1 MIADNAARPIAA
13 RPIAARPIA
22 AQPIAAPHV
31 ARTPSGRRI
40 ASPPTTRRLS
50 LRRLPRAGRLTLAIV
65 VILVFVSPIYLTIVN
80 AFKSEDAIV
89 NDPAAPP
96 IHPTLSNLST
106 ALSRPDH
113 LLQIGVRNS
122 LIAVI
127 CSIVLLIPLGSAFS
141 FYISR
146 RRTRLRAV
154 ILAVLAAGLMIPPQV
169 VLLPTIHILT
179 LIGLDHTY
187 PGLVLSNI
195 GGGYLSFAVFVYVG
209 FMRAIP
215 GEIVEAA
222 RIDGASGLRIWWT
235 IIMPL
240 VRPATA
246 TVAIFLSL
254 WIWNDFLNPLF
265 ILGPLQGQTITTGL
279 YLSVGQFQMNYGQLF
294 GIMFLAGIIPVVGYL
309 AMQRQFVAG
318 LTAGSSK

>member
-1 MIADNAARPIAA
+1 M
-13 RPIAARPIA
+13 
-22 AQPIAAPHV
+22 QL
-31 ARTPSGRRI
+31 G
-40 ASPPTTRRLS
+40 L
-50 LRRLPRAGRLTLAIV
+50 
-65 VILVFVSPIYLTIVN
+65 
-80 AFKSEDAIV
+80 
-89 NDPAAPP
+89 
-96 IHPTLSNLST
+96 
-106 ALSRPDH
+106 
-113 LLQIGVRNS
+113 RNS
-122 LIAVI
+122 LIVVV
-127 CSIVLLIPLGSAFS
+127 CSVLLLIPLGSAFS
-141 FYISR
+141 FFISR
-146 RRTRLRAV
+146 KRTRVRAA

-187 PGLVLSNI
+187 PGLILSNI

-222 RIDGASGLRIWWT
+222 RMDGASGLRIWWT

-265 ILGPLQGQTITTGL
+265 ILGPLTGPDHHHRTVFISGAVPDEL
-279 YLSVGQFQMNYGQLF
+279 RAAVRHHV
-294 GIMFLAGIIPVVGYL
+294 P
-309 AMQRQFVAG
+309 RRR
-318 LTAGSSK
+318 SSRWSATWPCRSSSSPA

>member
-1 MIADNAARPIAA
+1 MTV
-13 RPIAARPIA
+13 
-22 AQPIAAPHV
+22 QH
-31 ARTPSGRRI
+31 
-40 ASPPTTRRLS
+40 ASP
-50 LRRLPRAGRLTLAIV
+50 RLPSSTDPATATAASRPPRRVPRLLLGRARLVFAILV
-65 VILVFVSPIYLTIVN
+65 TLVFVSPIYLTVVN
-80 AFKSEDAIV
+80 AFKHEDDIV
-89 NDPAAPP
+89 ANPAAPP
-96 IHPTLSNLST
+96 IHPTLSNLAT

-113 LLQIGVRNS
+113 LVQTGLRNS
-122 LIAVI
+122 LIVVV
-127 CSIVLLIPLGSAFS
+127 CSVLLLIPLSSAFS

-146 RRTRLRAV
+146 RRTKLRAV

-179 LIGLDHTY
+179 WIGLDHTY
-187 PGLVLSNI
+187 PGLILSNL
-195 GGGYLSFAVFVYVG
+195 GGGYFSFGVFVYVG

-215 GEIVEAA
+215 DEIVEAA
-222 RIDGASGLRIWWT
+222 RIDGASGLRIWWS

-279 YLSVGQFQMNYGQLF
+279 YLSVGQFSMNYGQLF
-294 GIMFLAGIIPVVGYL
+294 GTMFLAGIIPVIGYL
-309 AMQRQFVAG
+309 LMQKQFIAG
-318 LTAGSSK
+318 LTAGSTK

>member
-1 MIADNAARPIAA
+1 MIAE
-13 RPIAARPIA
+13 
-22 AQPIAAPHV
+22 HL
-31 ARTPSGRRI
+31 
-40 ASPPTTRRLS
+40 SPPVTRPLS
-50 LRRLPRAGRLTLAIV
+50 VPPGRQGQRRRQRRPFPKPVRLTIA
-65 VILVFVSPIYLTIVN
+65 ILVIIAFVSPIYLTIVN
-80 AFKSEDAIV
+80 AFKTEDAIT

-96 IHPTLSNLST
+96 IHPTLGNLST
-106 ALSRPDH
+106 ALHRPDH
-113 LLQIGVRNS
+113 LLQLGLRNS
-122 LIAVI
+122 LIVVV
-127 CSIVLLIPLGSAFS
+127 CSVVLLIPLGSAFS

-146 RRTRLRAV
+146 RRTRVRAG
-154 ILAVLAAGLMIPPQV
+154 ILAALAAGLMIPPQV

-187 PGLVLSNI
+187 PGLILSNI
-195 GGGYLSFAVFVYVG
+195 GGGYFSFAVFVYVG

-215 GEIVEAA
+215 AEVVEAA

-246 TVAIFLSL
+246 TVTIFLSL

-309 AMQRQFVAG
+309 TLQKQFVAG

>member
-1 MIADNAARPIAA
+1 VIAQHD
-13 RPIAARPIA
+13 
-22 AQPIAAPHV
+22 APP
-31 ARTPSGRRI
+31 A
-40 ASPPTTRRLS
+40 
-50 LRRLPRAGRLTLAIV
+50 LRRPLPQAVPRLLRSAATGARRHPVRLALAV
-65 VILVFVSPIYLTIVN
+65 LVTALFVSPIYLTVVN
-80 AFKSEDAIV
+80 AFKSEGAIESS
-89 NDPAAPP
+89 PASPP
-96 IHPTLSNLST
+96 LHPTLSNLST
-106 ALSRPDH
+106 AINRPDQ
-113 LLQIGVRNS
+113 LLQLGLRNS
-122 LIAVI
+122 LITVV
-127 CSIVLLIPLGSAFS
+127 CSVLLIIPLGSAFS

-146 RRTRLRAV
+146 KRTKPRAV
-154 ILAVLAAGLMIPPQV
+154 ILAVLSAGLMVPPQV

-179 LIGLDHTY
+179 ILGLDHTY
-187 PGLVLSNI
+187 PGLILANI
-195 GGGYLSFAVFVYVG
+195 SGGYFSFAVFVYVG

-222 RIDGASGLRIWWT
+222 RIDGAGSLRIWWT

-265 ILGPLQGQTITTGL
+265 ILGPLQGQTITTGI
-279 YLSVGQFQMNYGQLF
+279 YLSVGQLQMSYGQLF

-309 AMQRQFVAG
+309 ALQKQFIAG